1 MRLMDKERRKEGC
14 ARVHG
19 GKRVTSVQCMVIELV
34 VASGNIP
41 QLGHFM
47 YNGVL
52 LTLPTS
58 HFADSH
64 FAYLGA

>member
-1 MRLMDKERRKEGC
+1 MCASAWWKESDKC
-14 ARVHG
+14 TVHG
-19 GKRVTSVQCMVIELV
+19 GKRVTSVQCMMIELV

-41 QLGHFM
+41 QLGHFI

-58 HFADSH
+58 HFANSH